1 MRRTALRRVRRARP
15 LVTVV
20 VLAALL
26 GVVVGT
32 VAPAG
37 LLPAAVA
44 AAPGDGTGDEPTTGT
59 VEVPYRGEVELP
71 PARGW
76 AYVDCEGT
84 LAASPLVT
92 ACAEDG
98 VTLAAPDYDPD
109 LGTVRVPVTLQRG
122 TTTLA
127 LDQLATLG
135 APPAPTLASRD
146 VGVPLAAGSRLLL
159 PVSDLGVECAACGEG
174 ARLEAVGVEPASAGR
189 LTVTPT
195 HVVFAAAPGVTG
207 SATLGVRVVDAVGT
221 RGETAELTVSTVE
234 PASRLV
240 ALHVHAEAAAEGVEL
255 ELGDLVASTAGDV
268 AFLGCGAA
276 VTGTVR
282 CTGDGRA
289 TWTPA
294 AGAPVPGRDGAPDD
308 QFSFRVTDASGD
320 QVVGSVTLTGPPA
333 ESGVLDGSL
342 VSPAGADEAPLG
354 VAVAAPPVASTQVG
368 GEAAGLFDPLRAV
381 LDRADPR

>member
-1 MRRTALRRVRRARP
+1 MPRTALRRARRARP
-15 LVTVV
+15 LAATVLLA
-20 VLAALL
+20 VLASLA
-26 GVVVGT
+26 VFAAP
-32 VAPAG
+32 VAS
-37 LLPAAVA
+37 LPSAVA
-44 AAPGDGTGDEPTTGT
+44 AAVPGAADEPTTGT

-76 AYVDCEGT
+76 SYADCEGT

-135 APPAPTLASRD
+135 PPPAPTVASGD
-146 VGVPLAAGSRLLL
+146 VGVPVAAGSRLLL

-189 LTVTPT
+189 LTATPT
-195 HVVFAAAPGVTG
+195 HLVFAAAPGVTG
-207 SATLGVRVVDAVGT
+207 EATLGVRVVDAVGT
-221 RGETAELTVSTVE
+221 RGETAELTVTTVE

-240 ALHVHAEAAAEGVEL
+240 ALHVHAEATAEGVEL
-255 ELGDLVASTAGDV
+255 ELGDLVASSAGDV

-282 CTGDGRA
+282 CAGDGRA

-294 AGAPVPGRDGAPDD
+294 VGASTLPGRDGAPDD
-308 QFSFRVTDASGD
+308 QFSFHVTDASGD

-342 VSPAGADEAPLG
+342 VSPAGSARAALG
-354 VAVAAPPVASTQVG
+354 VGVAAPPVASTQVG
-368 GEAAGLFDPLRAV
+368 GETAGLFDPLRAV